1 MFLWNLK
8 IYLSHFFI
16 SIVEFLSH
24 IWDKHACMLSHSV
37 VADSMWFHGLAHQA
51 QKTWL
56 YNWLAFLL
64 YILFL
69 QVCLLCSGHC
79 FMKPISKVCIND
91 VFLLFI
97 FWLKLIKGRDQ
108 QESGGRKEGEVMLF
122 THQPCPFHN
131 ILFLK
136 CHMFLAHIW
145 HISWMFRDA
154 VTLMD
159 D

>member
-1 MFLWNLK
+1 MHAQSFSRGRLYVISWN
-8 IYLSHFFI
+8 
-16 SIVEFLSH
+16 
-24 IWDKHACMLSHSV
+24 
-37 VADSMWFHGLAHQA
+37 LAHQA

-69 QVCLLCSGHC
+69 QVCLLCPGQC
-79 FMKPISKVCIND
+79 FMRPISKVYING

-97 FWLKLIKGRDQ
+97 FWLKLIKGRHQ

-136 CHMFLAHIW
+136 CHMLLAHIW
-145 HISWMFRDA
+145 HISGMFRDA

-159 D
+159 KTKFFFSFKWTLQCKY